1 MRIDPQIPASGNT
14 GTNRVTDSPG
24 GTSKSASPSVAAPLN
39 DTVQL
44 SQSQATVQNLIS
56 QVGQV
61 PDIREAQVNS
71 LRYAIQSGQYSPSNE
86 HVAGA
91 VVSQLFGNR

>member
-1 MRIDPQIPASGNT
+1 MRIDPNISAAENS

-24 GTSKSASPSVAAPLN
+24 GTSKNSASAAPNQPN

-44 SQSQATVQNLIS
+44 SYGQATVGNLIS
-56 QVGQV
+56 QIAQV
-61 PDIREAQVNS
+61 PDIREAQVS
-71 LRYAIQSGQYSPSNE
+71 ALRSAIQSGQYSPSNE

-91 VVSQLFGNR
+91 VVSQLFGNG